1 MNQATTTSNLNV
13 GPGLKYIILLFF
25 PRFEIYILII
35 EDLGRRRKPRVMELS
50 SIASDVRAEP
60 DASVL
65 LVLETS

>member
-1 MNQATTTSNLNV
+1 MNQATTNLNV

-35 EDLGRRRKPRVMELS
+35 EDLGRRRKSRVMELS
-50 SIASDVRAEP
+50 SIASDVRA